1 MKVVTY
7 LGSLVQFCCGKGGT
21 LQANITGMCGECLQ
35 CMDHTGFAPV
45 HSSMC
50 FLGLN
55 CSGSRVLCRALSKA
69 GPAFCALPRSKPLR
83 FRFSGTP
90 QGHRLSWACFFVPLP
105 GPSSSVNPVLGEHTV
120 PVGLCILITSQV
132 LATRFPGCTMRA
144 PSQVR
149 HVSPLWS

>member
-1 MKVVTY
+1 MVTY
-7 LGSLVQFCCGKGGT
+7 IGSRVQLCCRERGT
-21 LQANITGMCGECLQ
+21 MQTNITGMCGECLQ

-50 FLGLN
+50 FPGLN

-105 GPSSSVNPVLGEHTV
+105 GPSSSGNPVLGEHTV
-120 PVGLCILITSQV
+120 PVGPCILITSQV
-132 LATRFPGCTMRA
+132 LATQFPGCTMRA

-149 HVSPLWS
+149 RVSPLWS